1 MMYLGWNLYV
11 GSVHLRGDH
20 MSLGAVGGIAV
31 IVVVVAAAAY
41 YLTVASGVVAY
52 R

>member
-1 MMYLGWNLYV
+1 MTYLGWNLNV
-11 GSVHLRGDH
+11 GSVHFGGDH
-20 MSLGAVGGIAV
+20 MSLGAVGGIVV

-41 YLTVASGVVAY
+41 YLKVASGVVAY